1 MGRDLA
7 IIGGQS
13 SNCNVEGATPERR
26 KYAVMCVKKLGR
38 PMGDVKPNWPSPR
51 RIWDSGFIVIGFCY
65 KVNIKEVRKKPVK
78 QSPPF
83 AR

>member
-1 MGRDLA
+1 
-7 IIGGQS
+7 
-13 SNCNVEGATPERR
+13 
-26 KYAVMCVKKLGR
+26 MCVKKLGR